1 MPGVRSLFYQNM
13 NTMKY
18 LLQAEAI
25 VPFLLSVVLLNMLPI
40 HFAWWAWILLFL
52 APDISMIGYIINNR
66 VGAFTYNLFH
76 HQLIAVIVWG
86 IGLLLQ
92 QPYVELAGL
101 VLLGHSSLDRLM
113 GYGLKQAEGFKF
125 THLGT
130 IGNK

>member
-1 MPGVRSLFYQNM
+1 
-13 NTMKY
+13 MKY

-25 VPFLLSVVLLNMLPI
+25 VPFLLSVVLLNMLPM

-76 HQLIAVIVWG
+76 HQLVAVIVCG
-86 IGLLLQ
+86 IGLLLR

-113 GYGLKQAEGFKF
+113 GYGLKRPEGFKF
-125 THLGT
+125 THLNN
-130 IGNK
+130 IGQK

>member
-1 MPGVRSLFYQNM
+1 
-13 NTMKY
+13 MKY